1 MRISVETY
9 SMRARFDDKTAL
21 EMIRAAG
28 FDCFDYSMY
37 RLDCSMYHWIESQ
50 TEDMFGPNY
59 REQAQELRR
68 FADQL
73 GLVCNQAHAPFEMVY
88 GDAFSLSD
96 EKYARVVKSL
106 EIASILGAKN
116 VIVHAIQRY
125 FPDSVDYYAY
135 NRDFFGSLLPYCE
148 KFDICVSVENLAKG
162 NTETGASLSGLSDPA
177 QHRAFVQSLGSD
189 RFNICVDVG
198 HSAITGSKPQ
208 DVIRAM
214 GGELLK
220 ALHLQDNDGKTDL
233 HRIPYSCSLEWDEI
247 LAALRDIRYSG
258 DITLE
263 ITRHLA
269 KLPDAL
275 MQSALVFAAQ
285 IARYFAAQLE
295 A

>member
-37 RLDCSMYHWIESQ
+37 WIGSQ
-50 TEDMFGPNY
+50 KEDMLGPDY
-59 REQAQELRR
+59 RERAHELRH

-106 EIASILGAKN
+106 EVAAILGAKN
-116 VIVHAIQRY
+116 IIVHTIQSV

-148 KFDICVSVENLAKG
+148 KFDICVSIENLGKG
-162 NTETGASLSGLSDPA
+162 KTETGASLPALTDPA

-189 RFNICVDVG
+189 RFNICIDVG

-208 DVIRAM
+208 DVIHAM
-214 GGELLK
+214 DGKILK
-220 ALHLQDNDGKTDL
+220 ALHLQDNDGKADL
-233 HRIPYSCSLEWDEI
+233 HRLPYSCTLEWGEI

-258 DITLE
+258 DLTLE
-263 ITRHLA
+263 ITMHLSR
-269 KLPDAL
+269 LPDAL

-285 IARYFAAQLE
+285 IARYFAVQLE
-295 A
+295 T

>member
-1 MRISVETY
+1 MRISVETN

-177 QHRAFVQSLGSD
+177 QHRAFVQS
-189 RFNICVDVG
+189 
-198 HSAITGSKPQ
+198 
-208 DVIRAM
+208 
-214 GGELLK
+214 
-220 ALHLQDNDGKTDL
+220 
-233 HRIPYSCSLEWDEI
+233 
-247 LAALRDIRYSG
+247 ALRDIRYSG

-269 KLPDAL
+269 KLPNAL